1 MNEKTKSIC
10 PVCHKTIS
18 ALRIQNGNKIYL
30 HKECDQHGKFEAL
43 LWDSSPLISGNSSQ
57 DKNKEMDSDG
67 PLEWQNWTTE
77 VVNTIPAVFDTKSKD
92 DCPHDCGLC
101 ESHQQQ
107 ACCVLIE
114 ITQNCDQNCNYCFA
128 SAHSSKGDSQDLSL
142 EEIREMYLSLLA
154 RNTGRS
160 FNIQLSGGEPT
171 LREDLPEIITMG
183 KEMGFPYIQLN
194 TNGRRLAK
202 DPAYA
207 KKLHEAGLSSVFLQF
222 DGTEEAIYEN
232 IRGKP
237 LLDLKEKAIENCAK
251 AELGTVLVVTV
262 VPGVNDHNLGD
273 ILRYGIERLPFVR
286 GIHFQPVSYF
296 GRFPHQPLDTDRIT
310 IPQLIGKL
318 VIQSEDKLK
327 TNQFVPLQTGHPVCS
342 FHGNFL
348 IMEDGSLISLDSD
361 PKKCG
366 CGYNEDSIERARNYI
381 AKKWTY
387 KFQRIAETVS
397 KDYDYSS
404 WDHLLAK
411 INSHGFSITAMAF
424 QDAWNLDLERLQKCR
439 VQVAVKGNKLI
450 PFCAYNILHR
460 PDS

>member
-18 ALRIQNGNKIYL
+18 AVRLRKGNKIYL
-30 HKECDQHGKFEAL
+30 HKECDRHGKFEAL
-43 LWDSSPLISGNSSQ
+43 LWDESSKITGENRLDEIVDPGSG
-57 DKNKEMDSDG
+57 EL
-67 PLEWQNWTTE
+67 LEWQHWKNE
-77 VVNTIPAVFDTKSKD
+77 GVNTVPTVFDTKSSEG
-92 DCPHDCGLC
+92 CPHDCGLC
-101 ESHQQQ
+101 EKHEQQ

-128 SAHSSKGDSQDLSL
+128 SAHSSKGKTQDLSL
-142 EEIREMYLSLLA
+142 GEIKEMYESLLA
-154 RNTGRS
+154 KNTGRA

-171 LREDLPEIITMG
+171 LRDDLSEIIQMG
-183 KEMGFPYIQLN
+183 KEYGFPYIQVN

-202 DPAYA
+202 DPSYA

-232 IRGKP
+232 IRGKA
-237 LLDLKEKAIENCAK
+237 LLSLKEMAIKNCAD
-251 AELGTVLVVTV
+251 AELGIVLVVTV

-273 ILRYGIERLPFVR
+273 ILRFGIEQLPYVR

-296 GRFPHQPLDTDRIT
+296 GRFPHQPLDADRIT
-310 IPQLIGKL
+310 IPELIGKL
-318 VIQSEDKLK
+318 VVQSDNKLRID
-327 TNQFVPLQTGHPVCS
+327 QFVPLETGHPMCS

-348 IMEDGSLISLDSD
+348 IMDDGSLISLASD
-361 PKKCG
+361 PQKCG
-366 CGYNEDSIERARNYI
+366 CGYNEDSIEKARNYI

-387 KFQRIAETVS
+387 KLKRISEAVS
-397 KDYDYSS
+397 KDYDFSS

-411 INSHGFSITAMAF
+411 IHSHGFSITAMAF
-424 QDAWNLDLERLQKCR
+424 QDAWNLDLDRLQKCR
-439 VQVAVKGNKLI
+439 TQVATKENKLI

-460 PDS
+460 PTN